1 MHRTLPAPAGTGPP
15 VPDLLSAVD
24 TEIWRRGR
32 LVAGTAVLVTAL
44 LLWPWLLPNRPG
56 RLGSLLETFLPW
68 LGLVLPVLLLLALL
82 RRSATAGLAVGL
94 AALVWAA
101 LFLPAAADRDG
112 GGLTVVQ
119 HNVDDANPDPA
130 GTARTLADSGADLVA
145 LEELLPERLADY
157 QAVLG
162 ADRPYRAVEGTVG
175 LWSRYPLTDVR
186 PVDLKP
192 RGLTADWRRALR
204 ATLHTEQG
212 ETAVYVVH
220 LPSVRLGPGGY
231 GTDRRDESAR
241 LLAAALAAEPLPRVI
256 LLGDL
261 NGTLDDRGLAP
272 VTGLLGEGGRRE
284 LSWPRSFPL
293 ARIDHVLTRGAAVT
307 GSWTLPPTRSDHLP
321 VAARIDL
328 ARLG

>member
-1 MHRTLPAPAGTGPP
+1 M
-15 VPDLLSAVD
+15 
-24 TEIWRRGR
+24 
-32 LVAGTAVLVTAL
+32 VAGAAVLVTVLLVRPAL
-44 LLWPWLLPNRPG
+44 IPNRVG

-68 LGLVLPVLLLLALL
+68 LGLALPVLLLLALL
-82 RRSATAGLAVGL
+82 RRSAAAGVTVTV
-94 AALVWAA
+94 AALVWTA
-101 LFLPAAADRDG
+101 LFLPSGADGG

-130 GTARTLADSGADLVA
+130 ATARTLADSGADLIG

-162 ADRPYRAVEGTVG
+162 ADRPYRAVEGSVG

-192 RGLTADWRRALR
+192 RGLAADWRRALR
-204 ATLHTEQG
+204 ATLHTGEG

-220 LPSVRLGPGGY
+220 LPSVRLGPSGY

-241 LLAAALAAEPLPRVI
+241 LLATALAAEPLPRVI

-272 VTGLLGEGGRRE
+272 LTGLLGEGGRRE
-284 LSWPRSFPL
+284 FSWPRTFPL
-293 ARIDHVLTRGAAVT
+293 ARIDHVLTRDATVT
-307 GSWTLPPTRSDHLP
+307 AGWTLPPTPSDHLP